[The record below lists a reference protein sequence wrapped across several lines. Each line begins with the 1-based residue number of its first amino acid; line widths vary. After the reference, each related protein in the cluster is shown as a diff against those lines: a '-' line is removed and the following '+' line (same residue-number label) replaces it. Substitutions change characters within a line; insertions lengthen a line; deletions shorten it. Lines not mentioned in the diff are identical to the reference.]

1 MSGPDETVRDALA
14 ELLARHPRAVVT
26 DPNRIGALLREHL
39 RTGAPVDDVLLDAI
53 VLATH
58 TPVLRQ
64 LRDDARADTTEAQ
77 LATELRK
84 LGVTERVVAGAAA
97 AWVGALLPV
106 GAVPAPPRHQVVA
119 PRPGPPPT
127 FAPRPPL
134 PRVQL
139 TPLRVEGRATLLGEP
154 LGDPLAPVLAPEP
167 APPRPEPRPQPVA
180 GIIGGGY
187 PPMTR
192 PRRSSGVAR
201 LLIAVLA
208 VLAVAAGAL
217 AFVGWNRDPS
227 KTRATDAE
235 TSVASLRDDLRAAEK
250 AVGDAKAT
258 ITERDARLTA
268 ANAQIDKLSTLTRAQ
283 YNSAAFPEQFT
294 MTGKVAPGSCSL
306 TGDACNVSAALR
318 AIKLTCSTKP
328 CDCTTGSC
336 TVTSELWKAP
346 ATVKYDPAS
355 ALFTA
360 KGLLDGDV
368 FRCGGVAQ
376 PTTYDF
382 RFRVS
387 KVTYRDGSW
396 KASGIDAELAE
407 ASASGSECLAG
418 NRTYALSGPTG

>member
-1 MSGPDETVRDALA
+1 MSGPDETVREALV
-14 ELLARHPRAVVT
+14 ELLARHPRDVVT

-58 TPVLRQ
+58 TPVFRQ
-64 LRDDARADTTEAQ
+64 MRDDARADTTGAQ
-77 LATELRK
+77 LTTELRK
-84 LGVTERVVAGAAA
+84 LGVAERVVAGAAA
-97 AWVGALLPV
+97 TWTGALLP
-106 GAVPAPPRHQVVA
+106 AATAPAPPRHEVVA
-119 PRPGPPPT
+119 TRPGPPPT

-134 PRVQL
+134 PRVQPAPPPRAE
-139 TPLRVEGRATLLGEP
+139 TRATLLGEP
-154 LGDPLAPVLAPEP
+154 PAPEP
-167 APPRPEPRPQPVA
+167 ATPRPEPRPQPVA

-187 PPMTR
+187 PPTNR
-192 PRRSSGVAR
+192 PRRSSGVAK
-201 LLIAVLA
+201 LLVAVLA
-208 VLAVAAGAL
+208 VLAVAAGAF

-227 KTRATDAE
+227 KTRAAEAE
-235 TSVASLRDDLRAAEK
+235 TSVASLSDDLQAAQKAAEK
-250 AVGDAKAT
+250 AVDDAKAT
-258 ITERDARLTA
+258 IAERDARLTA
-268 ANAQIDKLSTLTRAQ
+268 ANAQIERLSTLTRAQ

-294 MTGKVAPGSCSL
+294 LTGKVAPGSCSL
-306 TGDACNVSAALR
+306 TGDACNVTAALR

-328 CDCTTGSC
+328 CDCTAGSC

-346 ATVKYDPAS
+346 AAVKYDPVS

-376 PTTYDF
+376 PTTYEF

-387 KVTYRDGSW
+387 KVTYSDGAW
-396 KASGIDAELAE
+396 KASGVDAEQAQ

-418 NRTYALSGPTG
+418 NRTYALSGPSA

>member
-1 MSGPDETVRDALA
+1 MSGPDETVREALA
-14 ELLARHPRAVVT
+14 ELLARHPREVVT

-64 LRDDARADTTEAQ
+64 MRDDARADTTEAQ

-97 AWVGALLPV
+97 AWVGALLP
-106 GAVPAPPRHQVVA
+106 AATAPAPPRMQVVA
-119 PRPGPPPT
+119 PRPGPPPA

-139 TPLRVEGRATLLGEP
+139 TPPPRAEVRATLLGEP
-154 LGDPLAPVLAPEP
+154 AAPGP
-167 APPRPEPRPQPVA
+167 ATLRPEPRPQPVA
-180 GIIGGGY
+180 GIIGGGN
-187 PPMTR
+187 PPLHR
-192 PRRSSGVAR
+192 PRRSSGMTK
-201 LLIAVLA
+201 LLVAVLA

-227 KTRATDAE
+227 KTRAADAE
-235 TSVASLRDDLRAAEK
+235 TTVASLSDDLRAAEK

-258 ITERDARLTA
+258 IAERDARLNA
-268 ANAQIDKLSTLTRAQ
+268 ANAQIEKLSTLTRAQ
-283 YNSAAFPEQFT
+283 YNSAAFPEQFA

-306 TGDACNVSAALR
+306 TGDACNVTAALR
-318 AIKLTCSTKP
+318 AIKLTCSAKP
-328 CDCTTGSC
+328 CDCTTGTC

-346 ATVKYDPAS
+346 AAVKYDPAS

-387 KVTYRDGSW
+387 KITYGDGAW
-396 KASGIDAELAE
+396 RASGVDAELAE

-418 NRTYALSGPTG
+418 NRTYALSGPSA